1 MIKGKDRLDYL
12 VEHAILYKDTPVVSR
27 REHIASPNRPDIVLI
42 ETYLISNVK
51 HGYGEGSD

>member
-1 MIKGKDRLDYL
+1 MGKDRLDYL